1 MKLLYK
7 IFLIL
12 IFFSNFSIAEIV
24 KIEISGNQ
32 RIPNETIIMFSSV
45 KLNDEINDIKLNEI
59 LKNLYDSN
67 FFENVIVNFRDNNLK
82 ISVVEFPII
91 DEIIYKG
98 IKAKKIQEQIKNN
111 LTLKPRSSFNKIV
124 FLDDQKKIL
133 STLKQLGY
141 YFSTLESYI
150 EKLDENRV
158 INEINLGEKA
168 N

>member
-1 MKLLYK
+1 MKILYK

-24 KIEISGNQ
+24 KKIEISGNQ

-45 KLNDEINDIKLNEI
+45 KVNDEINDIKLNEI

-98 IKAKKIQEQIKNN
+98 IKAKKIQEQINNN

-133 STLKQLGY
+133 STIKTTWLL
-141 YFSTLESYI
+141 FFNPL
-150 EKLDENRV
+150 
-158 INEINLGEKA
+158 NLI
-168 N
+168 